1 MFKTVAGDVEPP
13 AGEDEE
19 DEEGPLVV
27 VAAEDDGGCECVL
40 DILSISSPIT
50 GSLFLA
56 YWLAIIISFKIRI
69 LLRCELAQ
77 GRRK

>member
-1 MFKTVAGDVEPP
+1 MAGDVEPP

-19 DEEGPLVV
+19 DEQGPLAA
-27 VAAEDDGGCECVL
+27 VAADDDGGCECAL
-40 DILSISSPIT
+40 DIGAISRPIT
-50 GSLFLA
+50 GRLFLA
-56 YWLAIIISFKIRI
+56 YWLAIIVSFKIRI